1 VLLERAFRDKP
12 HNREEVENM
21 MSNSKAWM
29 LILGVCI
36 VFLSNVIAPP
46 RGDAAE
52 QIIVT
57 GTVWED
63 EWDDNNNVTAV
74 VIEADDGEQFLVS
87 NEGKGKEL
95 LTLAGK
101 NVKVTGVVGE
111 EVDGWKTITVTAYA
125 VIE

>member
-1 VLLERAFRDKP
+1 
-12 HNREEVENM
+12 M
-21 MSNSKAWM
+21 MSKRETWM
-29 LILGVCI
+29 LILGVC
-36 VFLSNVIAPP
+36 VVLLSYVIAPP

-52 QIIVT
+52 QISVT

-63 EWDDNNNVTAV
+63 EWDDNDNVTAV
-74 VIEADDGEQFLVS
+74 VIEADDGEEYLVS

-95 LTLAGK
+95 LTLGGR